1 MQDLR
6 DSVKNINRCG
16 EEKNRKLEIGPQNCI
31 HSYPKWVLEYIGH
44 LASRNILGKI
54 GEDTYKISFADI

>member
-31 HSYPKWVLEYIGH
+31 YSYPKWVLEYIGH

-54 GEDTYKISFADI
+54 G